1 MSAPNITIDDVPL
14 FNAGREL
21 PRAKSTHRPKKP
33 AKLGIRAERTL
44 ERYRAA
50 YRRVYGITPEIK
62 VSGKWFLVKGSSY
75 RVTQPRLRE
84 LAEQLEYR
92 AGPENQ
98 ED

>member
-1 MSAPNITIDDVPL
+1 MPTPHITIDYVPL
-14 FNAGREL
+14 VNTASKL
-21 PRAKSTHRPKKP
+21 PRQKSTPRPKKP

-62 VSGKWFLVKGSSY
+62 VSGKWFLVKGASY